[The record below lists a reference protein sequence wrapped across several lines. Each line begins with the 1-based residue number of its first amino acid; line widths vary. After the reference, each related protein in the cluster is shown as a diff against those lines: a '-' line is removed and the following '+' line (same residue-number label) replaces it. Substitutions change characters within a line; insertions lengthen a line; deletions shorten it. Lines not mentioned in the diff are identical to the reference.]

1 MPKKIIIGSICNR
14 DLAIFDEIKR
24 FSKINYG
31 IKFVNLLKNG
41 SSFSVKY
48 FKKKLKKYQIS
59 FLIVKLYS
67 EETNQKIY
75 DALNTYAP
83 NIPRLNSLK
92 SVITCES
99 RKETFKLV
107 NQKNKKLIIP
117 KCYYSINA
125 AYEAVSNG
133 TPLIIKLDTHNI
145 RNFSKYDRIV
155 GVVKSADDFLK
166 IIREY
171 DVENNSLFF
180 QEYLGKRDIVY
191 KVYVID
197 RYVQTITSQNLLL
210 QHKLSPLELIHLR
223 VPIEKELK
231 RQIIRLGRK
240 FGMVIFGVDY
250 VLKNGIPY
258 IVDINDFP
266 SFRNI
271 HEAISLISEYIY
283 KFCLARQTL
292 DKIPMSLKVKTYM
305 V

>member
-1 MPKKIIIGSICNR
+1 MPKKIIIGSVCNR

-83 NIPRLNSLK
+83 YIPRLNSLK
-92 SVITCES
+92 SVKTCES

-117 KCYYSINA
+117 KYYYSINA

-155 GVVKSADDFLK
+155 GVAKYAGDFLK

-171 DVENNSLFF
+171 EVENNSLFF
-180 QEYLGKRDIVY
+180 QEYLGKHDIVY

-240 FGMVIFGVDY
+240 FGMAIFGVDY
-250 VLKNGIPY
+250 VLKDGIPY

-271 HEAISLISEYIY
+271 HEAISLISDYIY

-292 DKIPMSLKVKTYM
+292 GKIPMSLKVKTYM
-305 V
+305 A